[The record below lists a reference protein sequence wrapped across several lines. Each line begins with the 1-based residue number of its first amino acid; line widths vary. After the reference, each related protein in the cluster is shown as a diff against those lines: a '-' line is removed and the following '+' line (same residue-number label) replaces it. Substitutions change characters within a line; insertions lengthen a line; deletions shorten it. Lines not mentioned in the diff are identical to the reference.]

1 MKPKTQEEI
10 LKQAEKV
17 RLKEEKKKAR
27 KEKWDSLFYYNQT
40 LDISSAQDGSMIRTI
55 RKKRPIF
62 PIAGASIALILF
74 IVCFFTVNY
83 DSKTVL
89 HWDEIGGLFSSLF
102 TPNKNSLVDSV
113 GYWNYL
119 WNKAV
124 PTIWSTTEMCFI
136 GTLIGSII
144 SIPVFYLCARNI
156 THKPAVYQPFRIF
169 NALLRTIPQM
179 VMAIF
184 LRFFFGPNIVTGI
197 ASIAVFT
204 LGIMYQLM
212 YEFIETLEMSPFE
225 AIRSN
230 GGGLLQCIHLG
241 LHPEILPMFF
251 ANFLYTFEINIRAS
265 VILGYVGAGGYGYL
279 LQQEFGESH
288 YDCIGALLIP
298 LFIEVIL
305 LQVVSNILSRK
316 SR

>member
-10 LKQAEKV
+10 LEQAKKV

-40 LDISSAQDGSMIRTI
+40 LDISPAQDGSMVRTI

-62 PIAGASIALILF
+62 PIAGASISLILF
-74 IVCFFTVNY
+74 IACFFTVNY

-102 TPNKNSLVDSV
+102 TPNKNSLVDSA

-124 PTIWSTTEMCFI
+124 TTIWSTTEMCFI

-144 SIPVFYLCARNI
+144 SIPVFY
-156 THKPAVYQPFRIF
+156 
-169 NALLRTIPQM
+169 
-179 VMAIF
+179 
-184 LRFFFGPNIVTGI
+184 
-197 ASIAVFT
+197 
-204 LGIMYQLM
+204 
-212 YEFIETLEMSPFE
+212 
-225 AIRSN
+225 
-230 GGGLLQCIHLG
+230 
-241 LHPEILPMFF
+241 LPMFF